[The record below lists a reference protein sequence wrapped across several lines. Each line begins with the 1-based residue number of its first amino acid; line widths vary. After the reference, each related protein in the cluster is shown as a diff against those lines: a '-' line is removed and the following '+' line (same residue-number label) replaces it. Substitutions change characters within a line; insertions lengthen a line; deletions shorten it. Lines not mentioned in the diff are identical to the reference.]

1 MARPFRRELAAD
13 QKRSCTRSTTVS
25 MVSFT
30 TPAASAACCRTAPP
44 TRFTR
49 STGDWALRVEL
60 LRAPP
65 ELFRAEDF
73 FAPAERVAGR
83 FEPLFPA
90 APRAVGRR
98 APDDFFLPLD
108 VLLLLLL
115 LALRLDPRLAPRL
128 APPRFAD
135 PRFAPP
141 FFAPP
146 RLPALLPPR
155 REPPRDDLA
164 FVAIVRSS

>member
-1 MARPFRRELAAD
+1 M
-13 QKRSCTRSTTVS
+13 
-25 MVSFT
+25 
-30 TPAASAACCRTAPP
+30 
-44 TRFTR
+44 
-49 STGDWALRVEL
+49 
-60 LRAPP
+60 RAPP

-73 FAPAERVAGR
+73 FAPAERVVGR
-83 FEPLFPA
+83 FDPLFPA

-98 APDDFFLPLD
+98 ALDDFFRPLAE
-108 VLLLLLL
+108 LLLLL

-135 PRFAPP
+135 PRFAELRFAPP